1 MIKLLK
7 YFRAKDWI
15 LSVVILSFIVC
26 QVLLDLALP
35 DYMGKIVD
43 LIEQQGTIN
52 EILIQGLKM
61 LGIVAGSVLSTII
74 VSYLAARVAAGFAK
88 RVRRAV
94 FTKIN
99 SFSMEEMEKFSTAS
113 LITRTTNDITQ
124 IQQVITMFLRMALSA
139 PVMAIGAI
147 VKIVGKSGTL
157 SWITAVAIILL
168 LSILILIFSLVSP
181 KFKKMQKLTD
191 KINGVT
197 RENLTGIKVVRAYN
211 AEKIQEEKFDK
222 VNTELTKTDLFINRV
237 FSIMTPGMQLIMG
250 GLSLAIVWVGAYL
263 IAGGSISLAVMT
275 TFTQYA
281 MKVIISFLMLSV
293 LFIMV
298 PRGFVSG
305 NRIYE
310 VLKTENKIINGTVTT
325 SEEEGTIE
333 FKNVSFK
340 YPDSDDYV
348 LKNISFSVNKGETVA
363 FIGSTGSGKSTLI
376 NLVPR
381 FYDATEGEVLV
392 DGINVKEYDLNSLY
406 KKLGYVPQKSF
417 LFSGTVEEN
426 IKYGDENATEEQVNH
441 ALKTAQASFVEK
453 LEGGLN
459 YPISQGG
466 KNVSGGQRQRLAIA
480 RAIVKKPE
488 IFVFDDSFSALDY
501 KTDKA
506 LRKAL
511 KKETTGAT
519 SLIVAQRIGT
529 IMDANKIIVLDKGE
543 MVGIGTHKELM
554 ENCKIY
560 QEIAYSQLSKEELAW
575 NTNKK

>member
-15 LSVVILSFIVC
+15 LSVVILGFVVC
-26 QVLLDLALP
+26 QILLDLALP

-157 SWITAVAIILL
+157 SWITAVAIILF
-168 LSILILIFSLVSP
+168 LSILIIIFSLVSP

-511 KKETTGAT
+511 KKETAGAT

>member
-1 MIKLLK
+1 MLKLLK
-7 YFRAKDWI
+7 YLRVRDWI
-15 LSVVILSFIVC
+15 TIIFILGFVVC
-26 QVLLDLALP
+26 QIMLDLELP
-35 DYMGKIVD
+35 DYMGNIVA
-43 LIEQQGTIN
+43 LIQNQGTLN
-52 EILIQGLKM
+52 EILIEGLKM
-61 LGIVAGSVLSTII
+61 LGIVAGSVISTII
-74 VSYLAARVAAGFAK
+74 VSYLSARVAAGFAK

-94 FTKIN
+94 FTKVN

-113 LITRTTNDITQ
+113 LMTRTTNDITQ
-124 IQQVITMFLRMALSA
+124 IQQVTTMFLRLALSA
-139 PVMAIGAI
+139 PIMAVGAI
-147 VKIVGKSGTL
+147 LKIVGKSGTL
-157 SWITAVAIILL
+157 SWITAIAIVLL
-168 LSILILIFSLVSP
+168 LAMLITIFSFVSP
-181 KFKKMQKLTD
+181 KFNKMQKLTD

-211 AEKIQEEKFDK
+211 AEKIQEDKFDK
-222 VNTELTKTDLFINRV
+222 VNTELTNTDLFINRM
-237 FSIMTPGMQLIMG
+237 FSIMMPGMQLIMS
-250 GLSLAIVWVGAYL
+250 GLSLAIIWVGAYL
-263 IAGGSISLAVMT
+263 IAGGNLDLPNLTI
-275 TFTQYA
+275 FTQYA
-281 MKVIISFLMLSV
+281 MQVLISFLMLSV

-298 PRGFVSG
+298 PRAFVSG

-310 VLKTENKIINGTVTT
+310 VLKTKNKISNGTIT
-325 SEEEGTIE
+325 SSQEKGTIE

-348 LKNISFSVNKGETVA
+348 LKNISFTVNKGETVA

-381 FYDATEGEVLV
+381 FYDVSEGEVLV
-392 DGINVKEYDLNSLY
+392 DGINVKEYDLKSLY

-426 IKYGDENATEEQVNH
+426 IKYGDENASDEQVKL

-459 YPISQGG
+459 YHISQGG

-480 RAIVKKPE
+480 RAIVRTPE

-511 KKETTGAT
+511 KKEISGSTC
-519 SLIVAQRIGT
+519 LIVAQRIGT

-543 MVGIGTHKELM
+543 MVGMGTHKELM

-560 QEIAYSQLSKEELAW
+560 QEIAYSQLSKEELA
-575 NTNKK
+575 

>member
-1 MIKLLK
+1 MLKLLK
-7 YFRAKDWI
+7 YLRVRDWI
-15 LSVVILSFIVC
+15 TIVFIVGFVIC
-26 QVLLDLALP
+26 QALLDLELP
-35 DYMGKIVD
+35 DYMGNIVA
-43 LIEQQGTIN
+43 LIQNQGTIN
-52 EILIQGLKM
+52 EILIEGLKM
-61 LGIVAGSVLSTII
+61 LGIVAGSVTSTII
-74 VSYLAARVAAGFAK
+74 VSYLASRLAADFAK
-88 RVRRAV
+88 RVRRAL
-94 FTKIN
+94 FTKVN

-113 LITRTTNDITQ
+113 LMTRTTNDITQ
-124 IQQVITMFLRMALSA
+124 VQQVITMFLRMALSA
-139 PVMAIGAI
+139 PVIAVGAI
-147 VKIVGKSGTL
+147 LKIVGKSGTL
-157 SWITAVAIILL
+157 SWITAVAIVLL
-168 LSILILIFSLVSP
+168 LIILITIFSFVSP

-222 VNTELTKTDLFINRV
+222 VNTELTNTDLFINRM
-237 FSIMTPGMQLIMG
+237 FSIMTPGMQLIMS
-250 GLSLAIVWVGAYL
+250 GLSLAVVWVGAYL
-263 IAGGSISLAVMT
+263 IAGGSLDLPNLTV
-275 TFTQYA
+275 FTQYA
-281 MKVIISFLMLSV
+281 MKVLISFLMLSV

-310 VLKTENKIINGTVTT
+310 VLKTENKIVNGTITT

-348 LKNISFSVNKGETVA
+348 LKNISFTVNKGETVA

-392 DGINVKEYDLNSLY
+392 DGINVKEYDLKALY
-406 KKLGYVPQKSF
+406 EKLGYVPQKSF

-426 IKYGDENATEEQVNH
+426 IKYGDENASDEQVKL

-466 KNVSGGQRQRLAIA
+466 KNVSGGQRQRLCIA
-480 RAIVKKPE
+480 RAIVRTPE

-511 KKETTGAT
+511 KKEISGSTC
-519 SLIVAQRIGT
+519 LIVAQRIGT

-543 MVGIGTHKELM
+543 MVGMGTHKELM

-560 QEIAYSQLSKEELAW
+560 QEIAYSQLSKEELA
-575 NTNKK
+575 

>member
-1 MIKLLK
+1 MLKLLK
-7 YFRAKDWI
+7 YLRVRDWI
-15 LSVVILSFIVC
+15 TIIFILGFVVC
-26 QVLLDLALP
+26 QIMLDLELP
-35 DYMGKIVD
+35 DYMGNIVA
-43 LIEQQGTIN
+43 LIQNQGTLN
-52 EILIQGLKM
+52 EILIEGLKM
-61 LGIVAGSVLSTII
+61 LGIVAGSVISTII
-74 VSYLAARVAAGFAK
+74 VSYLSARVAAGFAK

-94 FTKIN
+94 FTKVN

-113 LITRTTNDITQ
+113 LMTRTTNDITQ
-124 IQQVITMFLRMALSA
+124 IQQVTTMFLRLALSA
-139 PVMAIGAI
+139 PIMAVGAI
-147 VKIVGKSGTL
+147 LKIVGKSGTL
-157 SWITAVAIILL
+157 SWITAIAIVLL
-168 LSILILIFSLVSP
+168 LAMLITIFSFVSP
-181 KFKKMQKLTD
+181 KFNKMQKLTD

-211 AEKIQEEKFDK
+211 AEKIQEGKFDK
-222 VNTELTKTDLFINRV
+222 VNTELTNTDLFINRM
-237 FSIMTPGMQLIMG
+237 FSIMMPGMQLIMS
-250 GLSLAIVWVGAYL
+250 GLSLAIIWVGAYL
-263 IAGGSISLAVMT
+263 IAGGNLDLPNLTI
-275 TFTQYA
+275 FTQYA
-281 MKVIISFLMLSV
+281 MQVLISFLMLSV

-298 PRGFVSG
+298 PRAFVSG

-310 VLKTENKIINGTVTT
+310 VLKTKNKISNGTIT
-325 SEEEGTIE
+325 SSQEKGTIE

-348 LKNISFSVNKGETVA
+348 LKNISFTVNKGETVA

-381 FYDATEGEVLV
+381 FYDVSEGEVLV
-392 DGINVKEYDLNSLY
+392 DGINVKEYDLKSLY

-426 IKYGDENATEEQVNH
+426 IKYGDENASDEQVKL

-459 YPISQGG
+459 YHISQGG

-480 RAIVKKPE
+480 RAIVRTPE

-501 KTDKA
+501 KTDKT

-511 KKETTGAT
+511 KKEISGSTC
-519 SLIVAQRIGT
+519 LIVAQRIGT

-543 MVGIGTHKELM
+543 MVGMGTHKELM

-560 QEIAYSQLSKEELAW
+560 QEIAYSQLSKEELA
-575 NTNKK
+575 

>member
-1 MIKLLK
+1 MLKLLK
-7 YFRAKDWI
+7 YLRVRDWI
-15 LSVVILSFIVC
+15 TIVFIVGFVIC
-26 QVLLDLALP
+26 QALLDLELP
-35 DYMGKIVD
+35 DYMGNIVA
-43 LIEQQGTIN
+43 LIQNQGTIN
-52 EILIQGLKM
+52 EILIEGLKM
-61 LGIVAGSVLSTII
+61 LGIVAGSVTSTII
-74 VSYLAARVAAGFAK
+74 VSYLASRLAAGFAK
-88 RVRRAV
+88 RVRRAL
-94 FTKIN
+94 FTKVN

-113 LITRTTNDITQ
+113 LMTRTTNDITQ
-124 IQQVITMFLRMALSA
+124 VQQVITMFLRMALSA
-139 PVMAIGAI
+139 PVIAVGAI
-147 VKIVGKSGTL
+147 LKIIGKSGTL
-157 SWITAVAIILL
+157 SWITAVAIVLL
-168 LSILILIFSLVSP
+168 LIILITIFSFVSP

-222 VNTELTKTDLFINRV
+222 VNTELTNTDLFINRM
-237 FSIMTPGMQLIMG
+237 FSIMTPGMQLIMS
-250 GLSLAIVWVGAYL
+250 GLSLAVVWVGAYL
-263 IAGGSISLAVMT
+263 IAGGSLDLPNLTV
-275 TFTQYA
+275 FTQYA
-281 MKVIISFLMLSV
+281 MKVLISFLMLSV

-310 VLKTENKIINGTVTT
+310 VLKTENKIVNGTITT

-348 LKNISFSVNKGETVA
+348 LKNISFTVNKGETVA

-392 DGINVKEYDLNSLY
+392 DGINVKEYNLKALY
-406 KKLGYVPQKSF
+406 EKLGYVPQKSF

-426 IKYGDENATEEQVNH
+426 IKYGDEKASDEQVKL

-466 KNVSGGQRQRLAIA
+466 KNVSGGQRQRLCIA
-480 RAIVKKPE
+480 RAIVRTPE

-511 KKETTGAT
+511 KKEISGSTC
-519 SLIVAQRIGT
+519 LIVAQRIGT

-543 MVGIGTHKELM
+543 MVGMGTHKELM

-560 QEIAYSQLSKEELAW
+560 QEIAYSQLSKEELA
-575 NTNKK
+575 

>member
-1 MIKLLK
+1 MLKLLK
-7 YFRAKDWI
+7 YLRVRDWI
-15 LSVVILSFIVC
+15 TIVFIVGFVIC
-26 QVLLDLALP
+26 QALLDLELP
-35 DYMGKIVD
+35 DYMGNIVA
-43 LIEQQGTIN
+43 LIQNQGTIN
-52 EILIQGLKM
+52 EILIEGLKM
-61 LGIVAGSVLSTII
+61 LGIVAGSVTSTII
-74 VSYLAARVAAGFAK
+74 VSYLASRLAAGFAK
-88 RVRRAV
+88 RVRRAL
-94 FTKIN
+94 FTKVN

-113 LITRTTNDITQ
+113 LMTRTTNDITQ
-124 IQQVITMFLRMALSA
+124 VQQVITMFLRMALSA
-139 PVMAIGAI
+139 PVIAVGAI
-147 VKIVGKSGTL
+147 LKIVGKSGTL
-157 SWITAVAIILL
+157 SWITAVAIVLL
-168 LSILILIFSLVSP
+168 LIILITIFSFVSP

-222 VNTELTKTDLFINRV
+222 VNTELTNTDLFINRM
-237 FSIMTPGMQLIMG
+237 FSIMTPDMQLIMS
-250 GLSLAIVWVGAYL
+250 GLSLAVVWVGAYL
-263 IAGGSISLAVMT
+263 IAGGSLDLPNLTV
-275 TFTQYA
+275 FTQYA
-281 MKVIISFLMLSV
+281 MKVLISFLMLSV

-310 VLKTENKIINGTVTT
+310 VLKTENKIVNGAVTT

-348 LKNISFSVNKGETVA
+348 LKNISFTVNKGETVA

-392 DGINVKEYDLNSLY
+392 DGINVKEYDLKALY
-406 KKLGYVPQKSF
+406 EKLGYVPQKSF

-426 IKYGDENATEEQVNH
+426 IKYGDENASDEQVKL

-466 KNVSGGQRQRLAIA
+466 KNISGGQRQRLCIA
-480 RAIVKKPE
+480 RAIVRTPE

-511 KKETTGAT
+511 KKEISGSTC
-519 SLIVAQRIGT
+519 LIVAQRIGT

-543 MVGIGTHKELM
+543 MVGMGTHKELM

-560 QEIAYSQLSKEELAW
+560 QEIAYSQLSKEELA
-575 NTNKK
+575 

>member
-7 YFRAKDWI
+7 YLRVKDWI
-15 LSVVILSFIVC
+15 LSVVILGFIVC

-43 LIEQQGTIN
+43 LIEQQGAIN

-168 LSILILIFSLVSP
+168 LSILIIIFSLVSP

-511 KKETTGAT
+511 KKETAGAT

-560 QEIAYSQLSKEELAW
+560 QEIAYSQLSKEELA
-575 NTNKK
+575 

>member
-1 MIKLLK
+1 MLKLLK
-7 YFRAKDWI
+7 YLRVRDWI
-15 LSVVILSFIVC
+15 TIVFIVGFVIC
-26 QVLLDLALP
+26 QALLDLELP
-35 DYMGKIVD
+35 DYMGNIVA
-43 LIEQQGTIN
+43 LIQNQGTIN
-52 EILIQGLKM
+52 EILIEGLKM
-61 LGIVAGSVLSTII
+61 LGIVAGSVTSTII
-74 VSYLAARVAAGFAK
+74 VSYLASRLAAGFAK
-88 RVRRAV
+88 RVRRAL
-94 FTKIN
+94 FTKVN

-113 LITRTTNDITQ
+113 LMTRTTNDITQ
-124 IQQVITMFLRMALSA
+124 VQQVITMFLRMALSA
-139 PVMAIGAI
+139 PVIAVGAI
-147 VKIVGKSGTL
+147 LKIIGKSGTL
-157 SWITAVAIILL
+157 SWITAVAIVLL
-168 LSILILIFSLVSP
+168 LIILITIFSFVSP

-222 VNTELTKTDLFINRV
+222 VNTELTNTDLFINRM
-237 FSIMTPGMQLIMG
+237 FSIMTPGMQLIMS
-250 GLSLAIVWVGAYL
+250 GLSLAVVWVGAYL
-263 IAGGSISLAVMT
+263 IAGGSLDLPNLTV
-275 TFTQYA
+275 FTQYA
-281 MKVIISFLMLSV
+281 MKVLISFLMLSV

-310 VLKTENKIINGTVTT
+310 VLKTENKIVNGTITT

-348 LKNISFSVNKGETVA
+348 LKNISFTVNKGETVA

-392 DGINVKEYDLNSLY
+392 DGINVKEYDLKALY
-406 KKLGYVPQKSF
+406 EKLGYVPQKSF

-426 IKYGDENATEEQVNH
+426 IKYGDENASDEQVKL

-466 KNVSGGQRQRLAIA
+466 KNVSGGQRQRLCIA
-480 RAIVKKPE
+480 RAIVRTPE

-511 KKETTGAT
+511 KKEISGSTC
-519 SLIVAQRIGT
+519 LIVAQRIGT

-543 MVGIGTHKELM
+543 MVGMGTHKELM

-560 QEIAYSQLSKEELAW
+560 QEIAYSQLSKEELA
-575 NTNKK
+575 

>member
-1 MIKLLK
+1 MLKLLK
-7 YFRAKDWI
+7 YLRVRDWI
-15 LSVVILSFIVC
+15 TIVFIVGFVIC
-26 QVLLDLALP
+26 QALLDLELP
-35 DYMGKIVD
+35 DYMGNIVA
-43 LIEQQGTIN
+43 LIQNQGTIN
-52 EILIQGLKM
+52 EILIEGLKM
-61 LGIVAGSVLSTII
+61 LGIVAGSVTSTII
-74 VSYLAARVAAGFAK
+74 VSYLASRLAAGFAK
-88 RVRRAV
+88 RVRRAL
-94 FTKIN
+94 FTKVN
-99 SFSMEEMEKFSTAS
+99 SFSMEEMEKFSTAI
-113 LITRTTNDITQ
+113 LMTRTTNDITEV
-124 IQQVITMFLRMALSA
+124 QQVITMFLRMALSA
-139 PVMAIGAI
+139 PVIAVGAI
-147 VKIVGKSGTL
+147 LKIIGKSGTL
-157 SWITAVAIILL
+157 SWITAVAIVLL
-168 LSILILIFSLVSP
+168 LIILITIFSFVSP

-222 VNTELTKTDLFINRV
+222 VNTELTNTDLFINRM
-237 FSIMTPGMQLIMG
+237 FSIMTPGMQLIMS
-250 GLSLAIVWVGAYL
+250 GLSLAVVWVGAYL
-263 IAGGSISLAVMT
+263 IAGGSLDLPNLTV
-275 TFTQYA
+275 FTQYA
-281 MKVIISFLMLSV
+281 MKVLISFLMLSV

-310 VLKTENKIINGTVTT
+310 VLKTENKIVNGTVTT

-348 LKNISFSVNKGETVA
+348 LKNISFTVNKGETVA

-392 DGINVKEYDLNSLY
+392 DGINVKEYDLKALY
-406 KKLGYVPQKSF
+406 EKLGYVPQKSF

-426 IKYGDENATEEQVNH
+426 IKYGDENASDEQVKL

-466 KNVSGGQRQRLAIA
+466 KNVSGGQRQRLCIA
-480 RAIVKKPE
+480 RAIVRTPE

-511 KKETTGAT
+511 KKEISGSTC
-519 SLIVAQRIGT
+519 LIVAQRIGT

-543 MVGIGTHKELM
+543 MVGMGTHKELM

-560 QEIAYSQLSKEELAW
+560 QEIAYSQLSKEELA
-575 NTNKK
+575 

>member
-15 LSVVILSFIVC
+15 LSVVILGFVVC

-124 IQQVITMFLRMALSA
+124 IQQVITMLLRMALSA

-506 LRKAL
+506 LRKTL
-511 KKETTGAT
+511 KKETAGAT

-560 QEIAYSQLSKEELAW
+560 QEIAYSQLSKEELA
-575 NTNKK
+575 

>member
-15 LSVVILSFIVC
+15 LSVVILGFVVC
-26 QVLLDLALP
+26 QILLDLALP

-168 LSILILIFSLVSP
+168 LSILIIIFSLVSP

-426 IKYGDENATEEQVNH
+426 IKYGDENATKEQVNH

-511 KKETTGAT
+511 KKETAGAT

-560 QEIAYSQLSKEELAW
+560 QEIAYSQLSKEELA
-575 NTNKK
+575 

>member
-1 MIKLLK
+1 MLKLLK
-7 YFRAKDWI
+7 YLRVRDWI
-15 LSVVILSFIVC
+15 TIIFILGFVVC
-26 QVLLDLALP
+26 QIMLDLELP
-35 DYMGKIVD
+35 DYMGNIVA
-43 LIEQQGTIN
+43 LIQNQGTLN
-52 EILIQGLKM
+52 EILIEGLKM
-61 LGIVAGSVLSTII
+61 LGIVAGSVISTII
-74 VSYLAARVAAGFAK
+74 VSYLSARVAAGFAK
-88 RVRRAV
+88 RVRRAL
-94 FTKIN
+94 FTKVN

-113 LITRTTNDITQ
+113 LMTRTTNDITQ
-124 IQQVITMFLRMALSA
+124 IQQVTTMFLRLALSA
-139 PVMAIGAI
+139 PIMAVGAI
-147 VKIVGKSGTL
+147 LKIVGKSGTL
-157 SWITAVAIILL
+157 SWITAIAIVLL
-168 LSILILIFSLVSP
+168 LAMLITIFSFVSP
-181 KFKKMQKLTD
+181 KFNKMQKLTD

-211 AEKIQEEKFDK
+211 AEKIQEDKFDK
-222 VNTELTKTDLFINRV
+222 VNTELTNTDLFINRM
-237 FSIMTPGMQLIMG
+237 FSIMMPGMQLIMS
-250 GLSLAIVWVGAYL
+250 GLSLAIIWVGAYL
-263 IAGGSISLAVMT
+263 IAGGNLDLPNLTI
-275 TFTQYA
+275 FTQYA
-281 MKVIISFLMLSV
+281 MQVLISFLMLSV

-298 PRGFVSG
+298 PRAFVSG

-310 VLKTENKIINGTVTT
+310 VLKTKNKISNGTIT
-325 SEEEGTIE
+325 SSQEKGTIE

-348 LKNISFSVNKGETVA
+348 LKNISFTVNKGETVA

-381 FYDATEGEVLV
+381 FYDVSEGEVLV
-392 DGINVKEYDLNSLY
+392 DGINVKEYDLKSLY

-426 IKYGDENATEEQVNH
+426 IKYGDENASDEQVKL

-459 YPISQGG
+459 YHISQGG

-480 RAIVKKPE
+480 RAIVRTPE

-511 KKETTGAT
+511 KKEISGGTC
-519 SLIVAQRIGT
+519 LIVAQRIGT
-529 IMDANKIIVLDKGE
+529 IMYANKIIVLDKGE
-543 MVGIGTHKELM
+543 MVGMGTHKELM

-560 QEIAYSQLSKEELAW
+560 QEIAYSQLSKEELA
-575 NTNKK
+575 

>member
-1 MIKLLK
+1 
-7 YFRAKDWI
+7 
-15 LSVVILSFIVC
+15 
-26 QVLLDLALP
+26 
-35 DYMGKIVD
+35 
-43 LIEQQGTIN
+43 
-52 EILIQGLKM
+52 
-61 LGIVAGSVLSTII
+61 
-74 VSYLAARVAAGFAK
+74 
-88 RVRRAV
+88 
-94 FTKIN
+94 
-99 SFSMEEMEKFSTAS
+99 
-113 LITRTTNDITQ
+113 
-124 IQQVITMFLRMALSA
+124 
-139 PVMAIGAI
+139 
-147 VKIVGKSGTL
+147 
-157 SWITAVAIILL
+157 
-168 LSILILIFSLVSP
+168 
-181 KFKKMQKLTD
+181 
-191 KINGVT
+191 
-197 RENLTGIKVVRAYN
+197 
-211 AEKIQEEKFDK
+211 
-222 VNTELTKTDLFINRV
+222 
-237 FSIMTPGMQLIMG
+237 
-250 GLSLAIVWVGAYL
+250 
-263 IAGGSISLAVMT
+263 
-275 TFTQYA
+275 
-281 MKVIISFLMLSV
+281 
-293 LFIMV
+293 MV

-511 KKETTGAT
+511 KKETAGAT

-560 QEIAYSQLSKEELAW
+560 QEIAYSQLSKEELA
-575 NTNKK
+575 

>member
-1 MIKLLK
+1 MLKLLK
-7 YFRAKDWI
+7 YLRVIDWI
-15 LSVVILSFIVC
+15 TIVFILGFVVC
-26 QVLLDLALP
+26 QVMLDLELP
-35 DYMGKIVD
+35 DYMGNIVA
-43 LIEQQGTIN
+43 LIQNQGTLN
-52 EILIQGLKM
+52 EILIEGLKM
-61 LGIVAGSVLSTII
+61 LGIVAGSVISTII
-74 VSYLAARVAAGFAK
+74 VSYLSARVAAGFAK

-94 FTKIN
+94 FTKVN

-113 LITRTTNDITQ
+113 LMTRTTNDITQ
-124 IQQVITMFLRMALSA
+124 IQQVTTMFLRLALSA
-139 PVMAIGAI
+139 PIMAVGAI
-147 VKIVGKSGTL
+147 LKIVGKSGTL
-157 SWITAVAIILL
+157 SWITAIAIVLL
-168 LSILILIFSLVSP
+168 LAMLITIFSFVSP
-181 KFKKMQKLTD
+181 KFNKMQKLTD

-211 AEKIQEEKFDK
+211 AEKIQEDKFDK
-222 VNTELTKTDLFINRV
+222 VNTELTNTDLFINRM
-237 FSIMTPGMQLIMG
+237 FSIMMPGMQLIMS
-250 GLSLAIVWVGAYL
+250 GLSLAIIWVGAYL
-263 IAGGSISLAVMT
+263 IAGGNLDLPNLTI
-275 TFTQYA
+275 FTQYA
-281 MKVIISFLMLSV
+281 MQVLISFLMLSV

-298 PRGFVSG
+298 PRAFVSG

-310 VLKTENKIINGTVTT
+310 VLKTKNKISNGTIT
-325 SEEEGTIE
+325 SSQEKGTIE

-348 LKNISFSVNKGETVA
+348 LKNISFTVNKGETVA

-381 FYDATEGEVLV
+381 FYDVSEGEVLV
-392 DGINVKEYDLNSLY
+392 DGINVKEYDLKSLY

-426 IKYGDENATEEQVNH
+426 IKYGDENASDEQVKL

-459 YPISQGG
+459 YHISQGG

-480 RAIVKKPE
+480 RAIVRTPE

-511 KKETTGAT
+511 KKEISGSTC
-519 SLIVAQRIGT
+519 LIVAQRIGT

-543 MVGIGTHKELM
+543 MVGMGTHKELM

-560 QEIAYSQLSKEELAW
+560 QEIAYSQLSKEELA
-575 NTNKK
+575 

>member
-15 LSVVILSFIVC
+15 LSVVILGFIVC

-124 IQQVITMFLRMALSA
+124 IQQVITMLLRMALSA

-168 LSILILIFSLVSP
+168 LSILIIIFSLVSP

-426 IKYGDENATEEQVNH
+426 IKYGDENATKEQVNH

-511 KKETTGAT
+511 KKETAGAT

-560 QEIAYSQLSKEELAW
+560 QEIAYSQLSKEELA
-575 NTNKK
+575 

>member
-1 MIKLLK
+1 MLKLLK
-7 YFRAKDWI
+7 YLRVRDWI
-15 LSVVILSFIVC
+15 TIVFIVGFVIC
-26 QVLLDLALP
+26 QALLDLELP
-35 DYMGKIVD
+35 DYMGNIVA
-43 LIEQQGTIN
+43 LIQNQGTIN
-52 EILIQGLKM
+52 EILIEGLKM
-61 LGIVAGSVLSTII
+61 LGIVAGSVTSTII
-74 VSYLAARVAAGFAK
+74 VSYLASRLAAGFAK
-88 RVRRAV
+88 RVRRAL
-94 FTKIN
+94 FTKVN

-113 LITRTTNDITQ
+113 LMTRTTNDITQ
-124 IQQVITMFLRMALSA
+124 VQQVITMFLRMALSA
-139 PVMAIGAI
+139 PVIAVGAI
-147 VKIVGKSGTL
+147 LKIVGKSGTL
-157 SWITAVAIILL
+157 SWITAVAIVLL
-168 LSILILIFSLVSP
+168 LIILITIFSFVSP

-222 VNTELTKTDLFINRV
+222 VNTELTNTDLFINRM
-237 FSIMTPGMQLIMG
+237 FSIMTPGMQLIMS
-250 GLSLAIVWVGAYL
+250 GLSLAVVWVGAYL
-263 IAGGSISLAVMT
+263 IAGGSLDLPNLTV
-275 TFTQYA
+275 FTQYA
-281 MKVIISFLMLSV
+281 MKVLISFLMLSV

-310 VLKTENKIINGTVTT
+310 VLKTENKIVNGTITT

-348 LKNISFSVNKGETVA
+348 LKNISFTVNKGETVA

-392 DGINVKEYDLNSLY
+392 DGINVKEYDLKALY
-406 KKLGYVPQKSF
+406 EKLGYVPQKSF

-426 IKYGDENATEEQVNH
+426 IKYGDEKASDEQVKL

-466 KNVSGGQRQRLAIA
+466 KNVSGGQRQRLCIA
-480 RAIVKKPE
+480 RAIVRTPE

-511 KKETTGAT
+511 KKEISGSTC
-519 SLIVAQRIGT
+519 LIVAQRIGT

-543 MVGIGTHKELM
+543 MVGMGTHKELM

-560 QEIAYSQLSKEELAW
+560 QEIAYSQLSKEELA
-575 NTNKK
+575 

>member
-15 LSVVILSFIVC
+15 LSVVILGFIVC

-124 IQQVITMFLRMALSA
+124 IQQVITMFLRMAFSA

-426 IKYGDENATEEQVNH
+426 IKYGDENATKEQVNH

-506 LRKAL
+506 LRKTL
-511 KKETTGAT
+511 KKETAGAT

-560 QEIAYSQLSKEELAW
+560 QEIAYSQLSKEELA
-575 NTNKK
+575 

>member
-15 LSVVILSFIVC
+15 LSVVILGFIVC

-74 VSYLAARVAAGFAK
+74 VGYLAARVAAGFAK

-168 LSILILIFSLVSP
+168 LSILIIIFSLVSP

-511 KKETTGAT
+511 KKETAGAT

-560 QEIAYSQLSKEELAW
+560 QEIAYSQLSKEELA
-575 NTNKK
+575 

>member
-7 YFRAKDWI
+7 YLRVKDWI
-15 LSVVILSFIVC
+15 LSVVILGFIVC

-43 LIEQQGTIN
+43 LIEQQGAIN

-168 LSILILIFSLVSP
+168 LSILIIIFSLVSP

-348 LKNISFSVNKGETVA
+348 LKNISFIVNKGETVA

-511 KKETTGAT
+511 KKETAGAT

-560 QEIAYSQLSKEELAW
+560 QEIAYSQLSKEELA
-575 NTNKK
+575 

>member
-1 MIKLLK
+1 MLKLLK
-7 YFRAKDWI
+7 YLRVRDWI
-15 LSVVILSFIVC
+15 TIVFIVGFVIC
-26 QVLLDLALP
+26 QALLDLELP
-35 DYMGKIVD
+35 DYMGNIVA
-43 LIEQQGTIN
+43 LIQNQGTIN
-52 EILIQGLKM
+52 EILIEGLKM
-61 LGIVAGSVLSTII
+61 LGIVAGSVTSTII
-74 VSYLAARVAAGFAK
+74 VSYLASRLAAGFAK
-88 RVRRAV
+88 RVRRAL
-94 FTKIN
+94 FTKVN

-113 LITRTTNDITQ
+113 LMTRTTNDITQ
-124 IQQVITMFLRMALSA
+124 VQQVITMFLRMALSA
-139 PVMAIGAI
+139 PVIAVGAI
-147 VKIVGKSGTL
+147 LKIIGKSGTL
-157 SWITAVAIILL
+157 SWITAVAIVLL
-168 LSILILIFSLVSP
+168 LIILITIFSFVSP

-222 VNTELTKTDLFINRV
+222 VNTELTNTDLFINRM
-237 FSIMTPGMQLIMG
+237 FSIMTPGMQLIMS
-250 GLSLAIVWVGAYL
+250 GLSLAVVWVGAYL
-263 IAGGSISLAVMT
+263 IAGGSLDLPNLTV
-275 TFTQYA
+275 FTQYA
-281 MKVIISFLMLSV
+281 MKVLISFLMLSV

-310 VLKTENKIINGTVTT
+310 VLKTENKIVNGTITT

-348 LKNISFSVNKGETVA
+348 LKNISFTVNKGETVA

-392 DGINVKEYDLNSLY
+392 DGINVKEYNLKALY
-406 KKLGYVPQKSF
+406 EKLGYVPQKSF

-426 IKYGDENATEEQVNH
+426 IKYGDENASDEQVKL

-466 KNVSGGQRQRLAIA
+466 KNVSGGQRQRLCIA
-480 RAIVKKPE
+480 RAIVRTPE

-511 KKETTGAT
+511 KKEISGSTC
-519 SLIVAQRIGT
+519 LIVAQRIGT

-543 MVGIGTHKELM
+543 MVGMGTHKELM

-560 QEIAYSQLSKEELAW
+560 QEIAYSQLSKEELA
-575 NTNKK
+575 

>member
-15 LSVVILSFIVC
+15 LSVVILGFVVC
-26 QVLLDLALP
+26 QILLDLALP

-124 IQQVITMFLRMALSA
+124 IQQVITMLLRMALSA

-381 FYDATEGEVLV
+381 FYDATEGEILV

-426 IKYGDENATEEQVNH
+426 IKYGDENATKEQVNH

-453 LEGGLN
+453 LEGGLK

-511 KKETTGAT
+511 KKETAGAT

-560 QEIAYSQLSKEELAW
+560 QEIAYSQLSKEELA
-575 NTNKK
+575 

>member
-15 LSVVILSFIVC
+15 LSVVILGFVVC

-511 KKETTGAT
+511 KKETAGAT

-560 QEIAYSQLSKEELAW
+560 QEIAYSQLSKEELA
-575 NTNKK
+575 

>member
-15 LSVVILSFIVC
+15 LSVVILGFIVC

-459 YPISQGG
+459 YPVSQGG

-511 KKETTGAT
+511 KKETAGAT

-560 QEIAYSQLSKEELAW
+560 QEIAYSQLSKEELA
-575 NTNKK
+575 

>member
-15 LSVVILSFIVC
+15 LSVVILGFIVC

-139 PVMAIGAI
+139 PIMAIGAI

-168 LSILILIFSLVSP
+168 LSILIIIFSLVSP

-511 KKETTGAT
+511 KKETAGAT

-560 QEIAYSQLSKEELAW
+560 QEIAYSQLSKEELA
-575 NTNKK
+575 

>member
-1 MIKLLK
+1 MLKLLK
-7 YFRAKDWI
+7 YLRVRDWI
-15 LSVVILSFIVC
+15 TIVFIVSFVIC
-26 QVLLDLALP
+26 QALLDLELP
-35 DYMGKIVD
+35 DYMGNIVA
-43 LIEQQGTIN
+43 LIQNQGTIN
-52 EILIQGLKM
+52 EILIEGLKM
-61 LGIVAGSVLSTII
+61 LGIVAGSVTSTII
-74 VSYLAARVAAGFAK
+74 VSYLASRLAAGFAK
-88 RVRRAV
+88 RVRRAL
-94 FTKIN
+94 FTKVN

-113 LITRTTNDITQ
+113 LMTRTTNDITQ
-124 IQQVITMFLRMALSA
+124 VQQVITMFLRMALSA
-139 PVMAIGAI
+139 PVIAVGAI
-147 VKIVGKSGTL
+147 LKIVGKSGTL
-157 SWITAVAIILL
+157 SWITAVAIVLL
-168 LSILILIFSLVSP
+168 LIILITIFSFVSP

-222 VNTELTKTDLFINRV
+222 VNTELTNTDLFINRM
-237 FSIMTPGMQLIMG
+237 FSIMTPGMQLIMS
-250 GLSLAIVWVGAYL
+250 GLSLAVVWVGAYL
-263 IAGGSISLAVMT
+263 IAGGSLDLPNLTV
-275 TFTQYA
+275 FTQYA
-281 MKVIISFLMLSV
+281 MKVLISFLMLSV

-310 VLKTENKIINGTVTT
+310 VLKTENKIVNGTVTT

-348 LKNISFSVNKGETVA
+348 LKNISFTVNKGETVA

-392 DGINVKEYDLNSLY
+392 DGINVKEYNLKALY
-406 KKLGYVPQKSF
+406 EKLGYVPQKSF

-426 IKYGDENATEEQVNH
+426 IKYGDEKASDEQVKL

-466 KNVSGGQRQRLAIA
+466 KNVSGGQRQRLCIA
-480 RAIVKKPE
+480 RAIVRTPE

-511 KKETTGAT
+511 KKEISGSTC
-519 SLIVAQRIGT
+519 LIVAQRIGT

-543 MVGIGTHKELM
+543 MVGMGTHKELM

-560 QEIAYSQLSKEELAW
+560 QEIAYSQLSKEELA
-575 NTNKK
+575 

>member
-15 LSVVILSFIVC
+15 LSVVILGFIVC

-168 LSILILIFSLVSP
+168 LSILIIIFSLVSP

-426 IKYGDENATEEQVNH
+426 IKYGDENATKEQVNH

-511 KKETTGAT
+511 KKETAGAT

-560 QEIAYSQLSKEELAW
+560 QEIAYSQLSKEELA
-575 NTNKK
+575 

>member
-15 LSVVILSFIVC
+15 LSVVILGFIVC

-124 IQQVITMFLRMALSA
+124 IQQVITMFLRMAFSA

-168 LSILILIFSLVSP
+168 LSILIIIFSLVSP

-426 IKYGDENATEEQVNH
+426 IKYGDENATWEQVNH

-511 KKETTGAT
+511 KKETAGAT

-560 QEIAYSQLSKEELAW
+560 QEIAYSQLSKEELA
-575 NTNKK
+575 

>member
-1 MIKLLK
+1 MLKLLK
-7 YFRAKDWI
+7 YLRVRDWI
-15 LSVVILSFIVC
+15 TIVFIVGFVIC
-26 QVLLDLALP
+26 QALLDLELP
-35 DYMGKIVD
+35 DYMGNIVA
-43 LIEQQGTIN
+43 LIQNQGTIN
-52 EILIQGLKM
+52 EILIEGLKM
-61 LGIVAGSVLSTII
+61 LGIVAGSVTSTII
-74 VSYLAARVAAGFAK
+74 VSYLASRLAAGFAK
-88 RVRRAV
+88 RVRRAL
-94 FTKIN
+94 FTKVN

-113 LITRTTNDITQ
+113 LMTRTTNDITQ
-124 IQQVITMFLRMALSA
+124 VQQVITMFLRMALSA
-139 PVMAIGAI
+139 PVIAVGAI
-147 VKIVGKSGTL
+147 LKIVGKSGTL
-157 SWITAVAIILL
+157 SWITAVAIVLL
-168 LSILILIFSLVSP
+168 LIILITIFSFVSP

-222 VNTELTKTDLFINRV
+222 VNTELTNTDLFINRM
-237 FSIMTPGMQLIMG
+237 FSIMTPGMQLIMS
-250 GLSLAIVWVGAYL
+250 GLSLAVVWVGAYL
-263 IAGGSISLAVMT
+263 IAGGSLDLPNLTV
-275 TFTQYA
+275 FTQYA
-281 MKVIISFLMLSV
+281 MKVLISFLMLSV

-310 VLKTENKIINGTVTT
+310 VLKTENKIVNGTITT

-348 LKNISFSVNKGETVA
+348 LKNISFTVNKGETVA

-392 DGINVKEYDLNSLY
+392 DGINVKEYDLKALY
-406 KKLGYVPQKSF
+406 EKLGYVPQKSF

-426 IKYGDENATEEQVNH
+426 IKYGDENASDEQVKL

-466 KNVSGGQRQRLAIA
+466 KNVSGGQRQRLCIA
-480 RAIVKKPE
+480 RAIVRTPE

-511 KKETTGAT
+511 KKEISGSTC
-519 SLIVAQRIGT
+519 LIVAQRIGT

-543 MVGIGTHKELM
+543 MVGMGTHKELM

-560 QEIAYSQLSKEELAW
+560 QEIAYSQLSKEELA
-575 NTNKK
+575 

>member
-1 MIKLLK
+1 MLKLLK
-7 YFRAKDWI
+7 YLRVRDWI
-15 LSVVILSFIVC
+15 TIVFIVGFVIC
-26 QVLLDLALP
+26 QALLDLELP
-35 DYMGKIVD
+35 DYMGNIVA
-43 LIEQQGTIN
+43 LIQNQGTIN
-52 EILIQGLKM
+52 EILIEGLKM
-61 LGIVAGSVLSTII
+61 LGIVAGSVTSTII
-74 VSYLAARVAAGFAK
+74 VSYLASRLAAGFAK
-88 RVRRAV
+88 RVRRAL
-94 FTKIN
+94 FTKVN

-113 LITRTTNDITQ
+113 LMTRTTNDITQ

-139 PVMAIGAI
+139 PVIAVGAI
-147 VKIVGKSGTL
+147 LKIVGKSGTL
-157 SWITAVAIILL
+157 SWITAVAIVLL
-168 LSILILIFSLVSP
+168 LIILITIFSFVSP

-222 VNTELTKTDLFINRV
+222 VNTELTNTDLFINRM
-237 FSIMTPGMQLIMG
+237 FSIMTPGMQLIMS
-250 GLSLAIVWVGAYL
+250 GLSLAVVWVGAYL
-263 IAGGSISLAVMT
+263 IAGGSLDLPNLTV
-275 TFTQYA
+275 FTQYA
-281 MKVIISFLMLSV
+281 MKVLISFLMLSV

-310 VLKTENKIINGTVTT
+310 VLKTENKIVNGTITT

-348 LKNISFSVNKGETVA
+348 LKNISFTVNKGETVA

-392 DGINVKEYDLNSLY
+392 DGINVKEYDLKALY
-406 KKLGYVPQKSF
+406 EKLGYVPQKSF

-426 IKYGDENATEEQVNH
+426 IKYGDENASDEQVKL

-466 KNVSGGQRQRLAIA
+466 KNVSGGQRQRLCIA
-480 RAIVKKPE
+480 RAIVRTPE

-511 KKETTGAT
+511 KKEISGSTC
-519 SLIVAQRIGT
+519 LIVAQRIGT

-543 MVGIGTHKELM
+543 MVGMGTHKELM

-560 QEIAYSQLSKEELAW
+560 QEIAYSQLSKEELA
-575 NTNKK
+575 

>member
-15 LSVVILSFIVC
+15 LSVVILGFVVC
-26 QVLLDLALP
+26 QILLDLALP

-88 RVRRAV
+88 RVRWAV

-168 LSILILIFSLVSP
+168 LSILIIIFSLVSP

-511 KKETTGAT
+511 KKETAGAT

-560 QEIAYSQLSKEELAW
+560 QEIAYSQLSKEELA
-575 NTNKK
+575 

>member
-15 LSVVILSFIVC
+15 LSVVILGFIVC

-124 IQQVITMFLRMALSA
+124 IQQVITMLLRMALSA

-181 KFKKMQKLTD
+181 KFKMMQKLTD

-459 YPISQGG
+459 YPVSQGG

-511 KKETTGAT
+511 KKETAGAT

-560 QEIAYSQLSKEELAW
+560 QEIAYSQLSKEELA
-575 NTNKK
+575 

>member
-15 LSVVILSFIVC
+15 LSVVILGFIVC

-417 LFSGTVEEN
+417 LFSGTVKEN

-511 KKETTGAT
+511 KKETAGAT

-560 QEIAYSQLSKEELAW
+560 QEIAYSQLSKEELA
-575 NTNKK
+575 

>member
-15 LSVVILSFIVC
+15 LSVVILGFIVC

-124 IQQVITMFLRMALSA
+124 IQQVITMLLRMALSA

-506 LRKAL
+506 LRKTL
-511 KKETTGAT
+511 KKETAGAT

-560 QEIAYSQLSKEELAW
+560 QEIAYSQLSKEELA
-575 NTNKK
+575 

>member
-1 MIKLLK
+1 MLKLLK
-7 YFRAKDWI
+7 YLRVRDWI
-15 LSVVILSFIVC
+15 TIVFIVGFVIC
-26 QVLLDLALP
+26 QALLDLELP
-35 DYMGKIVD
+35 DYMGNIVA
-43 LIEQQGTIN
+43 LIQNQGTIN
-52 EILIQGLKM
+52 EILIEGLKM
-61 LGIVAGSVLSTII
+61 LGIVAGSVTSTII
-74 VSYLAARVAAGFAK
+74 VSYLASRLAAGFAK
-88 RVRRAV
+88 RVRRAL
-94 FTKIN
+94 FTKVN

-113 LITRTTNDITQ
+113 LMTRTTNDITQ
-124 IQQVITMFLRMALSA
+124 VQQVITMFLRMALSA
-139 PVMAIGAI
+139 PVIAVGAI
-147 VKIVGKSGTL
+147 LKIIGKSGTL
-157 SWITAVAIILL
+157 SWITAVAIVLL
-168 LSILILIFSLVSP
+168 LIILITIFSFVSP

-222 VNTELTKTDLFINRV
+222 VNTELTNTDLFINRM
-237 FSIMTPGMQLIMG
+237 FSIMTPGMQLIMS
-250 GLSLAIVWVGAYL
+250 GLSLAVVWVGAYL
-263 IAGGSISLAVMT
+263 IAGGSLDLPNLTV
-275 TFTQYA
+275 FTQYA
-281 MKVIISFLMLSV
+281 MKVLISFLMLSV

-310 VLKTENKIINGTVTT
+310 VLKTENKIVNGTVTT

-348 LKNISFSVNKGETVA
+348 LKNISFTVNKGETVA

-392 DGINVKEYDLNSLY
+392 DGINVKEYNLKALY
-406 KKLGYVPQKSF
+406 EKLGYVPQKSF

-426 IKYGDENATEEQVNH
+426 IKYGDENASDEQVKL

-466 KNVSGGQRQRLAIA
+466 KNVSGGQRQRLCIA
-480 RAIVKKPE
+480 RAIVRTPE

-511 KKETTGAT
+511 KKEISGSTC
-519 SLIVAQRIGT
+519 LIVAQRIGT

-543 MVGIGTHKELM
+543 MVGMGTHKELM

-560 QEIAYSQLSKEELAW
+560 QEIAYSQLSKEELA
-575 NTNKK
+575 

>member
-1 MIKLLK
+1 MLKLLK
-7 YFRAKDWI
+7 YLRVRDWI
-15 LSVVILSFIVC
+15 TIVFIVGFVIC
-26 QVLLDLALP
+26 QALLDLELP
-35 DYMGKIVD
+35 DYMGNIVA
-43 LIEQQGTIN
+43 LIQNQGTIN
-52 EILIQGLKM
+52 EILIEGLKM
-61 LGIVAGSVLSTII
+61 LGIVAGSVTSTII
-74 VSYLAARVAAGFAK
+74 VSYLASRLAAGFAK
-88 RVRRAV
+88 RVRRAL
-94 FTKIN
+94 FTKVN

-113 LITRTTNDITQ
+113 LMTRTTNDITQ

-139 PVMAIGAI
+139 PVIAVGAI
-147 VKIVGKSGTL
+147 LKIVGKSGTL
-157 SWITAVAIILL
+157 SWITAVAIVLL
-168 LSILILIFSLVSP
+168 LIILITIFSFVSP

-222 VNTELTKTDLFINRV
+222 VNTELTNTDLFINRM
-237 FSIMTPGMQLIMG
+237 FSIMTPGMQLIMS
-250 GLSLAIVWVGAYL
+250 GLSLAVVWVGAYL
-263 IAGGSISLAVMT
+263 IAGGSLDLPNLTV
-275 TFTQYA
+275 FTQYA
-281 MKVIISFLMLSV
+281 MKVLISFLMLSV

-310 VLKTENKIINGTVTT
+310 VLKTENKIVNGTITT

-348 LKNISFSVNKGETVA
+348 LKNISFTVNKGETVA

-392 DGINVKEYDLNSLY
+392 DGINVKEYNLKALY
-406 KKLGYVPQKSF
+406 EKLGYVPQKSF

-426 IKYGDENATEEQVNH
+426 IKYGDENASDEQVKL

-466 KNVSGGQRQRLAIA
+466 KNVSGGQRQRLCIA
-480 RAIVKKPE
+480 RAIVRTPE

-511 KKETTGAT
+511 KKEISGSTC
-519 SLIVAQRIGT
+519 LIVAQRIGT

-543 MVGIGTHKELM
+543 MVGMGTHKELM

-560 QEIAYSQLSKEELAW
+560 QEIAYSQLSKEELA
-575 NTNKK
+575 

>member
-15 LSVVILSFIVC
+15 LSVVILGFIVC

-74 VSYLAARVAAGFAK
+74 VGYLAARVAAGFAK

-168 LSILILIFSLVSP
+168 LSILIIIFSLVSP

-511 KKETTGAT
+511 KKETAGAT

>member
-15 LSVVILSFIVC
+15 LSVVILGFVVC
-26 QVLLDLALP
+26 QILLDLALP

-168 LSILILIFSLVSP
+168 LSILIIIFSLVSP

-511 KKETTGAT
+511 KKETAGAT